1 MKTKLFNLSF
11 FLCVF
16 FAMFSSCSNEEN
28 VIDSDENS
36 VEFIDQSKQFDNE
49 DRSTYNIILVGL
61 QNPDYKT
68 RVMLEI
74 KKLFMYDLKTAKYL
88 VEQAPSFLGK
98 TTTEASSWYVSRLVD
113 AGAKVR
119 LE

>member
-1 MKTKLFNLSF
+1 MKTKLFDLLF
-11 FLCVF
+11 LLCVS
-16 FAMFSSCSNEEN
+16 FAMLSSCSNEEY

-36 VEFIDQSKQFDNE
+36 VELIDQSKQFDNE
-49 DRSTYNIILVGL
+49 DRSTYDIILVGV
-61 QNPDYKT
+61 QSPEYKL

-98 TTTEASSWYVSRLVD
+98 TTTGASSWYVSRLVD

-119 LE
+119 LQ